1 LNVEGFRLKPRDEA
15 HKWQL
20 RIVTAVP
27 KNNNHPR
34 CHHEQ
39 NSCPMSFFPNH
50 HGEWKR
56 AHKELFFLFV
66 RILLQHLK
74 VTKAEELRRVV
85 KDTISQLACL
95 LVQEQQQQSNA
106 FFTGGSRSTPAALS
120 TTTTTTNVVS
130 LCDNQSCDS
139 SSITA
144 ILYDQLRDVV
154 PNETWQQSES
164 YLYQYLL
171 VRLRQQQQQNKSNNP
186 PKRARRDD
194 DEQTRETTIILNDDD

>member
-95 LVQEQQQQSNA
+95 LVQEQQQSNA

-120 TTTTTTNVVS
+120 TTTTNVVP
-130 LCDNQSCDS
+130 LCDNQSCD

-154 PNETWQQSES
+154 PNETWQQTES

-171 VRLRQQQQQNKSNNP
+171 VRLQQQQQQNKSNNP